1 MAVSS
6 ASTASTSASRRA
18 PTRFRRSSRRSVATT
33 AGRDASSAPDTH
45 CSSRRTGSGV
55 AMFRCTQRLLTDCGG
70 AKPNLRQVPKR
81 PHAGP
86 GGRAGVGA
94 GSPSVRCWGGINT
107 SPTVRAT
114 RSRSDNVRRQR
125 GVWGRRRK
133 EFRRSRP
140 LSSGR
145 GLHFDGYFLLNEG
158 WLDGAGG
165 STVIGLLTNHNK
177 VKHKRR
183 TFLAGH
189 VRARSTRLG
198 GL

>member
-55 AMFRCTQRLLTDCGG
+55 AMSCGTQRLLTDCGG
-70 AKPNLRQVPKR
+70 AKPDPRQAPKR

-94 GSPSVRCWGGINT
+94 GSPSVRGWGGINN

-114 RSRSDNVRRQR
+114 RSRSDHAHRQGGMGTAA
-125 GVWGRRRK
+125 GVD
-133 EFRRSRP
+133 S
-140 LSSGR
+140 
-145 GLHFDGYFLLNEG
+145 
-158 WLDGAGG
+158 AI
-165 STVIGLLTNHNK
+165 STVVFRSWPSSRWLFSPERGMFGRCRG
-177 VKHKRR
+177 KHRQ
-183 TFLAGH
+183 TGC
-189 VRARSTRLG
+189 
-198 GL
+198 

>member
-18 PTRFRRSSRRSVATT
+18 PTRFRRSSRRSIATA
-33 AGRDASSAPDTH
+33 AGRHASSAPDTH

-55 AMFRCTQRLLTDCGG
+55 AMFCGTQRLLTDCGG
-70 AKPNLRQVPKR
+70 AKPDPRQAPKR

-94 GSPSVRCWGGINT
+94 GSPSVRCWGGDQHH
-107 SPTVRAT
+107 
-114 RSRSDNVRRQR
+114 SDCQGNPFEIEQR
-125 GVWGRRRK
+125 PPPRGIWGRRR
-133 EFRRSRP
+133 EWFRRSRP

-145 GLHFDGYFLLNEG
+145 GLRLDGYFLLNEG

-165 STVIGLLTNHNK
+165 STV
-177 VKHKRR
+177 KR
-183 TFLAGH
+183 TVDQPQQGQTQTTHFSGGTCSGAFDQ
-189 VRARSTRLG
+189 TG

>member
-45 CSSRRTGSGV
+45 CLSRRTGSGV

-165 STVIGLLTNHNK
+165 STV
-177 VKHKRR
+177 RR
-183 TFLAGH
+183 VVDQPQQGQTQTSHF
-189 VRARSTRLG
+189 SG
-198 GL
+198 GTC

>member
-18 PTRFRRSSRRSVATT
+18 DQISEIKQAIEATA

-70 AKPNLRQVPKR
+70 AKPNLRQVPNDR
-81 PHAGP
+81 TPAQGE
-86 GGRAGVGA
+86 GRRGCREPFGEVL
-94 GSPSVRCWGGINT
+94 GGINT

-125 GVWGRRRK
+125 GYGDGGGRS
-133 EFRRSRP
+133 F
-140 LSSGR
+140 G
-145 GLHFDGYFLLNEG
+145 D
-158 WLDGAGG
+158 LDRCHQVVAFI
-165 STVIGLLTNHNK
+165 SMAI
-177 VKHKRR
+177 
-183 TFLAGH
+183 F
-189 VRARSTRLG
+189 S
-198 GL
+198 